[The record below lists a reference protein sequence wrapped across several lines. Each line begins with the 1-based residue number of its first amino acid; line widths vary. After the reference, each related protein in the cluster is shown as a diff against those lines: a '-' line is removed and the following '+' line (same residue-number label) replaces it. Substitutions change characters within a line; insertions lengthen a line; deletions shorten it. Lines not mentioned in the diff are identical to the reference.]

1 MQIYNQNYGVDAVCD
16 ENINQFRAC
25 IYVIY
30 YVSAC

>member
-25 IYVIY
+25 IYV
-30 YVSAC
+30 VGP